1 MTTSEKFSENLK
13 RLTTTDKELANKT
26 IRQEAFKRF
35 TIEEWTSMSENQ
47 KAMFRSLIIA
57 NLAME
62 MAFAK

>member
-1 MTTSEKFSENLK
+1 MTASEKFSENLTN
-13 RLTTTDKELANKT
+13 LTTTDQELANRT

-35 TIEEWTSMSENQ
+35 TIEEWTSMTENQ

-62 MAFAK
+62 LTFSK